1 MSELPLDLYR
11 PATLILVSLLSMALG
26 IIGYFLRD
34 IRATMA
40 QQLSAHQEQ
49 IKEVKDDLM
58 EFKATIPRTF
68 VMREDFIRAVAGLDH
83 KVDTIGREITEIN
96 KNIGKLLGGGTGG
109 HSAK

>member
-1 MSELPLDLYR
+1 
-11 PATLILVSLLSMALG
+11 MALG

-34 IRATMA
+34 IRYHGPTA
-40 QQLSAHQEQ
+40 SAHQEQ